1 MEFIVFWYLI
11 GAAAAN
17 AQLIIKILILN
28 QWNEGTKWT
37 QKTKNKTN
45 KRC

>member
-11 GAAAAN
+11 GGGAAAAN

-28 QWNEGTKWT
+28 QWNEGTKW
-37 QKTKNKTN
+37 
-45 KRC
+45 R